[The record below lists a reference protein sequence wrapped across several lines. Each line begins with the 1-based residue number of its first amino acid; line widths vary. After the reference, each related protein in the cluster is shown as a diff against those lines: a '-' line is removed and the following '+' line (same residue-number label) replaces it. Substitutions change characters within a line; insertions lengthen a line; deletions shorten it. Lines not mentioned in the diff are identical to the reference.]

1 MIDPNIGKTLGLRDM
16 HAMQVMNLM
25 EFIELAIELAALT
38 GDRDIVKE
46 TEAAADDL
54 VRLFG
59 GNGVRIEIEED

>member
-25 EFIELAIELAALT
+25 QFIELTIDLAALT
-38 GDRDIVKE
+38 GDREIVRD

>member
-25 EFIELAIELAALT
+25 EFIELAIELSALT

-59 GNGVRIEIEED
+59 GNGVRIEVED

>member
-25 EFIELAIELAALT
+25 QFIELTIDLAALT